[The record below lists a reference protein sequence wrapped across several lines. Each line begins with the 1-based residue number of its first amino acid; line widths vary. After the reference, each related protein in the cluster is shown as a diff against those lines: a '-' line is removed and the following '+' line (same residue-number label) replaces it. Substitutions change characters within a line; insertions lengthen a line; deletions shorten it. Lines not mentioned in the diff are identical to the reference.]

1 MPAAK
6 LCRESGMPLKRRPV
20 GRSGLGGELMAS
32 YATKVRQDI
41 TRWQAAGLIDAV
53 TAEALGR
60 DVDANER
67 KSVSFGTILAMMA
80 AMLFAAAILIFVAA
94 NWEGIPRLG
103 RVVALF
109 ILILVSYV
117 GGALLKTRGHSAYAE
132 AAWLIGAAAFGGSI
146 ALIGQMYH
154 MSGDEAGAVVVW
166 CIGTIFAAAALRSGP
181 LTVAAVGLA
190 DAWLFMEGF
199 EFFRPTDFPYGFVLF
214 AAVLWLISYWTES
227 RVARHLILLSLI
239 AYVALL
245 ATVHDL
251 LGTSVLLAGGSA
263 ALLVIAVFLP
273 GPLEALVRV
282 DGRMPL
288 HALIGFLTGIAMFQV
303 DKIDEVGPMVGAA
316 VAALAVIAFALL
328 FAGRESR
335 GLRWIAYLGFAFE
348 LCFLYAVT
356 LGSMVG
362 TAGFFLAAGLIL
374 AGLAFVIIRIEKRI
388 AAPAATMGAA

>member
-1 MPAAK
+1 
-6 LCRESGMPLKRRPV
+6 
-20 GRSGLGGELMAS
+20 MAS

-41 TRWQAAGLIDAV
+41 SRWQAAGLIDGA
-53 TAEALGR
+53 TAEALSR
-60 DVDANER
+60 DVEANER
-67 KSVSFGTILAMMA
+67 KSISFGTILAMMA
-80 AMLFAAAILIFVAA
+80 AVLFAAAILIFIAA

-103 RVVALF
+103 RVGALF

-117 GGALLKTRGHSAYAE
+117 GGAVLKTRDHGAYAE
-132 AAWLIGAAAFGGSI
+132 AAWLIGAAAFGGAI

-154 MSGDEAGAVVVW
+154 MTGDEAEAIVVW
-166 CIGTIFAAAALRSGP
+166 CIGTIAAAAALRSGP

-190 DAWLFMEGF
+190 DAWLFIKGF
-199 EFFRPTDFPYGFVLF
+199 EFFRQTEFPYGFVLF

-227 RVARHLILLSLI
+227 RIARHLILLSLI

-245 ATVHDL
+245 ATVHDF

-263 ALLVIAVFLP
+263 VLMALAVFLP
-273 GPLEALVRV
+273 GPVEKVARI

-288 HALIGFLTGIAMFQV
+288 HALIGFLVGIGMFQIE
-303 DKIDEVGPMVGAA
+303 KIDEVGPMIGAA

-356 LGSMVG
+356 LGSMIG

-374 AGLAFVIIRIEKRI
+374 AVLAFVIIRIEKRI
-388 AAPAATMGAA
+388 AAAAAAAGAG